1 MMKSEK
7 YIESLVKGDK
17 HKQSIYDLL
26 LESPKSRKVCI
37 DTLGITK
44 CQFSHYINYLL
55 DKGHVKKSK
64 GYCPES
70 VKDKVDILRANPDYP
85 FVASTIEEIVQKK
98 KEEERQAELLKQHG
112 RIIRNLDKPMQDD
125 AWLNRKNRHS
135 TSRIASSLDFI

>member
-7 YIESLVKGDK
+7 YVESIVKGDK

-26 LESPKSRKVCI
+26 MESPKSRKVCI

-55 DKGHVKKSK
+55 NNGHVKKSK
-64 GYCPES
+64 GHCPVSLKE
-70 VKDKVDILRANPDYP
+70 KVDILRANLDYP

-98 KEEERQAELLKQHG
+98 KDEEKRAELLKKHG
-112 RIIRNLDKPMQDD
+112 RIIRNFDKPMRDD
-125 AWLNRKNRHS
+125 AWLNRKNKHS
-135 TSRIASSLDFI
+135 TSRVGSSLDFI